1 MKYKAVITD
10 YVWPNLDIESKIL
23 NDNDIEV
30 VDCNNKSDN
39 ELKKELEDA
48 DALLFCFREISSDLL
63 ESATKCKV
71 ASRYG
76 IGVDNIDI
84 NKCTE
89 LGIVVTNIP
98 DYCLEEVSDHAIAM
112 ILSLNRR
119 INDHSNMVKNGGWND
134 LDLNIP
140 VQRLSESTLGIVG
153 FGRIGRTI
161 ASRVS
166 ALGIRSIAYDPLLE
180 TGKKVDNVE
189 IVSFENLLRNS
200 DFVTI
205 HVPLNEHT
213 HHLFS
218 EKEFN
223 QMKNNSIIVNCAR
236 GGLIEEKAASEAISR
251 GQIGGI
257 GLDVIEDTSKTPTSP
272 LFNNQNVI
280 ITPHTAF
287 FSKASG
293 EELQKRTAEEIV
305 RVINNK
311 KPENFIN
318 PEVLGNTRSNLIV

>member
-10 YVWPNLDIESKIL
+10 YVWPNLDIETKIL
-23 NDNDIEV
+23 NDNNIEV
-30 VDCNNKSDN
+30 VDCKNKNDQELMN
-39 ELKKELEDA
+39 ELKDA
-48 DALLFCFREISSDLL
+48 DAILFCFREVPAEFL
-63 ESATKCKV
+63 EVSTKCKV

-84 NKCTE
+84 KKCTE

-119 INDHSNMVKNGGWND
+119 INDHSNMVKKGGWND
-134 LDLNIP
+134 LNLNIP

-166 ALGIRSIAYDPLLE
+166 ALGIKSVAFDPLLQP
-180 TGKKVDNVE
+180 GKIIDNVE
-189 IVSFENLLRNS
+189 IVSFANLLKDS
-200 DFVTI
+200 DFITV
-205 HVPLNEHT
+205 HVPLNEKT

-218 EKEFN
+218 ENEFN
-223 QMKNNSIIVNCAR
+223 QMKNNAILVNCAR
-236 GGLIEEKAASEAISR
+236 GGLIDENAASKALSK
-251 GQIGGI
+251 GQIGGV
-257 GLDVIEDTSKTPTSP
+257 GLDVIEDTSNSPSSP
-272 LFNNQNVI
+272 LFNNENVI

-305 RVINNK
+305 RVINND

-318 PEVLGNTRSNLIV
+318 PEVLGNTRSNIS

>member
-10 YVWPNLDIESKIL
+10 YVWPNLDIETKIL
-23 NDNDIEV
+23 NENDIEV
-30 VDCNNKSDN
+30 VDCKNKNDQ

-48 DALLFCFREISSDLL
+48 DAMLFCFREISAELL
-63 ESATKCKV
+63 EVASNCKV

-84 NKCTE
+84 KKCTE

-119 INDHSNMVKNGGWND
+119 INDHSNMVKNGGWYD
-134 LDLNIP
+134 LNLNIP

-166 ALGIRSIAYDPLLE
+166 ALGIKSIAFDPLLNDGE
-180 TGKKVDNVE
+180 MIDTVE
-189 IVSFENLLRNS
+189 IVSFEKLLKVS
-200 DFVTI
+200 DFITV
-205 HVPLNEHT
+205 HVPLNEQT

-218 EKEFN
+218 DNEFN
-223 QMKNNSIIVNCAR
+223 QMKNNAILVNCAR
-236 GGLIEEKAASEAISR
+236 GGLIDENAASNALLK

-257 GLDVIEDTSKTPTSP
+257 GLDVIEDTSKSPSSP
-272 LFNNQNVI
+272 LFSNENVI

-287 FSKASG
+287 FSKASN

-305 RVINNK
+305 RVIKNE
-311 KPENFIN
+311 KPQNFIN
-318 PEVLGNTRSNLIV
+318 PDVLGNTRSNII

>member
-10 YVWPNLDIESKIL
+10 YVWPNLDIETKIL
-23 NDNDIEV
+23 NENDIEV
-30 VDCNNKSDN
+30 VDCKNKNDQ
-39 ELKKELEDA
+39 ELKIELEDA
-48 DALLFCFREISSDLL
+48 DAMLFCFREISAELL
-63 ESATKCKV
+63 EVASRCKV

-119 INDHSNMVKNGGWND
+119 INDHSNMVKNGGWYD
-134 LDLNIP
+134 LNLNIP

-166 ALGIRSIAYDPLLE
+166 ALGIKSIAFDPLLNDGE
-180 TGKKVDNVE
+180 IIDNVE
-189 IVSFENLLRNS
+189 IVSFEKLLKVS
-200 DFVTI
+200 DFITV
-205 HVPLNEHT
+205 HVPLNEQT

-218 EKEFN
+218 DNEFN
-223 QMKNNSIIVNCAR
+223 QMKNNAILVNCAR
-236 GGLIEEKAASEAISR
+236 GGLVDENAASNALLK

-257 GLDVIEDTSKTPTSP
+257 GLDVIEDTSKSPSSP
-272 LFNNQNVI
+272 LFSNENVI

-287 FSKASG
+287 FSKASN

-305 RVINNK
+305 RVIKNE
-311 KPENFIN
+311 KPQNFIN
-318 PEVLGNTRSNLIV
+318 PDVLGNTRSNII